1 MTAEQEIRNSQ
12 QHWAKL
18 MGIPFDSLGYVPQAE
33 DNLWQ
38 PLSGSALQAFERGA
52 GKELS
57 GHMKALHSS
66 SALAV
71 NFFDYWTC
79 RDKTPLLS
87 ALGIE
92 PVDGCSLDFEAQF
105 RTGLGG
111 TPPHTDVALTDGSHF
126 VHAIEAKFTEHL
138 KHSSTGKSDF
148 KSSYF
153 PKSRKLWDERGLS
166 ACQKL
171 AEDLSDGRH
180 RFEYLD
186 PWQLLKHALGLATQK
201 GDQFSLYYIYY
212 DWFGEELVAHRRE
225 IDLFEERVGCEV
237 RFRVLTYQQVF
248 KRFGDSQQAGVDYL
262 NYLKSRYFP
271 PVS

>member
-1 MTAEQEIRNSQ
+1 MTSELEIRNSQ
-12 QHWAKL
+12 RHWATL
-18 MGIPFDSLGYVPQAE
+18 MGIPFDSGGYVPQAE
-33 DNLWQ
+33 DNLRQ
-38 PLSGSALQAFERGA
+38 PLSGSALQAFKRGA

-66 SALAV
+66 SALVV

-79 RDKTPLLS
+79 RDRTPLIL
-87 ALGIE
+87 ALGIDPE
-92 PVDGCSLDFEAQF
+92 DGCSLDFEAQF
-105 RTGLGG
+105 PTGLRG
-111 TPPHTDVALTDGSHF
+111 TPPHLDVAITDGSHF

-138 KHSSTGKSDF
+138 KRSSTGKSDF

-153 PKSRKLWDERGLS
+153 PKSRDLWDENSLP

-171 AEDLSDGRH
+171 AEDLRGDRY
-180 RFEYLD
+180 RFEFLD

-225 IDLFEERVGCEV
+225 IELFEERVGCEV

-248 KRFGDSQQAGVDYL
+248 KRLRDSQQAGADYL
-262 NYLKSRYFP
+262 QYLKSRYFP
-271 PVS
+271 PVI

>member
-1 MTAEQEIRNSQ
+1 MKAEREIRNGQ

-18 MGIPFDSLGYVPQAE
+18 MGIPFDSFGYVPQAE

-38 PLSGSALQAFERGA
+38 PLSGSALRAFNRGA

-66 SALAV
+66 SALVV

-87 ALGIE
+87 ALGIDPE
-92 PVDGCSLDFEAQF
+92 DGCSLDFEAQF
-105 RTGLGG
+105 PTGLGG
-111 TPPHTDVALTDGSHF
+111 TPPHLDVAITDGSHF
-126 VHAIEAKFTEHL
+126 VHAIESKFTEHL
-138 KHSSTGKSDF
+138 KHSPAGKSEF

-153 PKSRKLWDERGLS
+153 PKSRGLWDEKGLP

-171 AEDLSDGRH
+171 AEDLRGGRH

-186 PWQLLKHALGLATQK
+186 PWQLLKHALGLATQR
-201 GDQFSLYYIYY
+201 GDQFSLFYIYY
-212 DWFGEELVAHRRE
+212 DWSGEEPVAHRRE
-225 IDLFEERVGCEV
+225 ADLFRERVGDEV
-237 RFRVLTYQQVF
+237 GFRGLTYQQVF
-248 KRFGDSQQAGVDYL
+248 KRIRDSQQAGAEYF

-271 PVS
+271 AMV